1 MDDFPADRMYDIVK
15 TIFSKTQEIAA
26 VWKGALKMT
35 PETAVGQVTPDAL
48 KFLHPGAQ
56 KFFKEKGVL
65 K

>member
-1 MDDFPADRMYDIVK
+1 MYEIVK
-15 TIFSKTQEIAA
+15 TIFASTQELSA
-26 VWKGALKMT
+26 VWKDATKMT

-48 KFLHPGAQ
+48 KFLHPGSE